1 MRSNGRRLTQRQ
13 IARLAGVSQATVS
26 LVLNGREDA
35 AARIGVETRDRV
47 VRVIKETGY
56 VADPIARRLVRRRN
70 QILGVFTYEPVF
82 PCDQAD
88 FYTPFLFG
96 IEEGVEALGYDLLL
110 FTGTPRDRGSRQIF
124 HDRSRL
130 RLADGCL
137 LLGRELDPQELARLV
152 AEDYPFVAIGRR
164 DDAGGPVP
172 FVGAAYEQATAE
184 LVHRAAKLGH
194 RTIAYV
200 GPGEGAE
207 SSADRRKGF
216 HSAARERELIAHHE
230 RSAGRSP
237 DEIVQ
242 ALLDCGVTAAFVES
256 PSEAPLIVQAAC
268 ARGPSVPGTLSV
280 VALGDAIR
288 PDPISRECTSFRI
301 PRSLMGRRAAELLI
315 DILEGRPAERQQLL
329 SCDLVGGETLGAAPD
344 ATPPAVGR
352 RRRKQQPT
360 LSGPRSKSTDK
371 PKEHVR

>member
-1 MRSNGRRLTQRQ
+1 LTQRE

-26 LVLNGREDA
+26 LVLNGRDDA
-35 AARIGVETRDRV
+35 AARIGIETRDRV

-82 PCDQAD
+82 PRDQAD

-110 FTGTPRDRGSRQIF
+110 FTGTPRDRGSRQIL
-124 HDRSRL
+124 HDQSRL

-137 LLGRELDPQELARLV
+137 LLGRELDAHELARLV

-172 FVGAAYEQATAE
+172 FVGAAYAQATAG
-184 LVHRAAKLGH
+184 LVNRAAELGH
-194 RTIAYV
+194 RNIAYV

-216 HSAARERELIAHHE
+216 QSAVREHDLIAHHE
-230 RSAGRSP
+230 PSAGRPP
-237 DEIVQ
+237 DEMVQ
-242 ALLDCGVTAAFVES
+242 ALLDCSVTAAFVES
-256 PSEAPLIVQAAC
+256 PSEATLIERAAC
-268 ARGPSVPGTLSV
+268 TRGLSVPGTLSV

-288 PDPISRECTSFRI
+288 PDPISRELTSFRI
-301 PRSLMGRRAAELLI
+301 PRGLMGRRAAELLI
-315 DILEGRPAERQQLL
+315 AILEGRPAERQQLL
-329 SCDLVGGETLGAAPD
+329 SCDLVRGDTLGAAPN
-344 ATPPAVGR
+344 AMLPAVDRG
-352 RRRKQQPT
+352 RRKQQPAV
-360 LSGPRSKSTDK
+360 SGPNSKSTGK
-371 PKEHVR
+371 PKEPVR